1 MWQRHHLRNFCG
13 PHGHFVG
20 RQCICCGK
28 DEIIKSVMKQKARI
42 TNAREAAEIVKRVE
56 ELVRKGESVTDK
68 EREDHAFARILL
80 SEIKKRKER

>member
-1 MWQRHHLRNFCG
+1 
-13 PHGHFVG
+13 
-20 RQCICCGK
+20 
-28 DEIIKSVMKQKARI
+28 MKQKARI

-68 EREDHAFARILL
+68 EREDYAFARILL